1 MRRKE
6 REITESSVLEEI
18 LGRALLCRLAMSVE
32 DRPYVIPL
40 CFGYRQG
47 ILYIHGAQEG
57 MKIDMVRKNN
67 RVCFECDVD
76 QELVRSESACEWGM
90 KGLSVVGFGKVT
102 LIDDPEEKRDAL
114 GVIMEHY
121 GAKGPFSYK
130 EKGFEKTLIL
140 RVEIESM
147 TGKKIG

>member
-6 REITESSVLEEI
+6 REITEIKALEEI
-18 LGRALLCRLAMSVE
+18 IGRAPLCRLAMSVE
-32 DRPYVIPL
+32 DQPYVLPL

-47 ILYIHGAQEG
+47 TLYIHCAQEG
-57 MKIDMVRKNN
+57 MKLDMVRKNN

-76 QELVRSESACEWGM
+76 HELVASESPCEWGM
-90 KGLSVVGFGKVT
+90 KGRSVVGFGKVT
-102 LIDDPEEKRDAL
+102 LIDEPEAKRDAL

-121 GAKGPFSYK
+121 GARGPFSYK
-130 EKGFEKTLIL
+130 EKGFEKALIMK
-140 RVEIESM
+140 VEIESM